1 MKWNKTVEMYGFL
14 FTEVVLLNSR
24 RTNWLDIVQ
33 IRHLFCCAG
42 SDTNLLP
49 LLTTADILNSE
60 LYATCRFVTAVG
72 KK

>member
-1 MKWNKTVEMYGFL
+1 MKWNKTVEMYEFL

-33 IRHLFCCAG
+33 IRHLFCCVG
-42 SDTNLLP
+42 SDKDLLP
-49 LLTTADILNSE
+49 LLTTADILNPE
-60 LYATCRFVTAVG
+60 LYAGFVTAVG

>member
-24 RTNWLDIVQ
+24 WTNWLDIVQ

-42 SDTNLLP
+42 SDKDLLP

-60 LYATCRFVTAVG
+60 LYARFVTAVG

>member
-42 SDTNLLP
+42 SDKDFLP

-60 LYATCRFVTAVG
+60 LYARFVTAVG